1 MRYHISGNIRTE
13 FGQGALLIMIRAYA
27 AAERQDCP
35 CGLQWQCSLQQSAG
49 ISLKED
55 SEVVSL
61 LDVSRWLFDRGEARR
76 VGQDK
81 LFP

>member
-1 MRYHISGNIRTE
+1 
-13 FGQGALLIMIRAYA
+13 MIRAYA

-49 ISLKED
+49 MSLKED

-81 LFP
+81 LFL